1 MILVDLNQVL
11 ISNLM
16 AQVRGK
22 GDVKPNKEMIRH
34 MVLNSLRGFNVKFK
48 EEYGTMVLCS
58 DAGDPWR
65 RDFFPNYKYSR
76 KQSRL
81 DGPFDWDNIF
91 KIITEIKNEIA
102 KSFPYVVMY
111 VENAEADDIIAI
123 LCKLREEDKY
133 LIISGDKDFIQLQHY
148 GDVYQWSPFLKAYIG
163 EQLDPIKFLREQI
176 IKGDRSD
183 GVPNILSPDD
193 VFVTG
198 ERQKPITKQRLEEWS
213 NVENI
218 PLGAETKKNF
228 NRNKKLIDLS
238 QIPLTIENNIINT
251 FRSYKVPDRSL
262 LLPYFIENKLKSM
275 IENISDFLTIYIGVN
290 YGRTTTK
297 PKLN

>member
-22 GDVKPNKEMIRH
+22 GDVKPNKDMIRH

-48 EEYGTMVLCS
+48 DEYGTMVLCS

-76 KQSRL
+76 KQARL

-91 KIITEIKNEIA
+91 NIITEIKNEV
-102 KSFPYVVMY
+102 KENFPYVVMY
-111 VENAEADDIIAI
+111 VENSEADDIIAT
-123 LCKLREEDKY
+123 LVKQQTESKY
-133 LIISGDKDFIQLQHY
+133 LIVSGDKDFVQLQHY
-148 GDVYQWSPFLKAYIG
+148 GNVYQYSPLLKDYIG
-163 EQLDPIKFLREQI
+163 KQEDPVKFLREQI

-183 GVPNILSPDD
+183 GVPNILSADD
-193 VFVTG
+193 VFVKS
-198 ERQKPITKQRLEEWS
+198 ERQKPIMKKQLEEW
-213 NVENI
+213 VDIENI
-218 PLGAETKKNF
+218 PLGAETKKYY

-251 FRSYKVPDRSL
+251 YKNYKIKDRSL
-262 LLPYFIENKLKSM
+262 LLKYFMDKKLKSL
-275 IENISDFLTIYIGVN
+275 IDKINDF
-290 YGRTTTK
+290 
-297 PKLN
+297 

>member
-48 EEYGTMVLCS
+48 DEYGTMILCS

-65 RDFFPNYKYSR
+65 RDFFKHYKHSR
-76 KQSRL
+76 KMARQ

-91 KIITEIKNEIA
+91 NVITEIKNEL
-102 KSFPYVVMY
+102 KENFPYVVMY
-111 VENAEADDIIAI
+111 VENSEADDIIAT
-123 LCKLREEDKY
+123 LVKQQTESKY
-133 LIISGDKDFIQLQHY
+133 LIVSGDKDFVQLQHY
-148 GDVYQWSPFLKAYIG
+148 DNVYQWSPLLKGYIG
-163 EQLDPIKFLREQI
+163 EQEDPIKFLREQI

-183 GVPNILSPDD
+183 CVPNILSADD
-193 VFVTG
+193 VFVKG
-198 ERQKPITKQRLEEWS
+198 ERQKPVMKKQLEEWIDI
-213 NVENI
+213 ENI
-218 PLGAETKKNF
+218 PLGAETKKYY

-251 FRSYKVPDRSL
+251 YKNYKIKDRSL
-262 LLPYFIENKLKSM
+262 LLNYFIDKKLKSL
-275 IENISDFLTIYIGVN
+275 IDKINDF
-290 YGRTTTK
+290 
-297 PKLN
+297 